1 MSAVTATGQAFPPE
15 EKRRAAEG
23 KRRAATAERPA
34 SVFGATLFMA
44 IFAVYFLV
52 PIWWLIV
59 ASSKVR
65 ADLTTT
71 NGLWFASPFSL
82 FGNLADTLTYDNAIL
97 VRWLLNSLL
106 YAGLGALIGTLL
118 ATMAGYALAKYVFP
132 GREATFNIILAG
144 VLVPATALALPLFL
158 LFSYVDGTDSFWSV
172 FLPSIVSP
180 FGVYLSRIY
189 AAASVPDELLEASR
203 LDGAGEFRTFFVV
216 ALRLMAPA
224 RVTIFLFQFVAIWNN
239 FFLPLV
245 MLQDQRLY
253 PVTLGLYTW
262 NSTINQAPQLQLF
275 VIVGALV
282 SIVPL
287 ILAFVLLQRFWQ
299 SGLAAGG
306 EK

>member
-1 MSAVTATGQAFPPE
+1 MSAVTATGPKVPPKE
-15 EKRRAAEG
+15 QRR
-23 KRRAATAERPA
+23 ATAEKPA
-34 SVFGATLFMA
+34 SIFGATTFMA
-44 IFAVYFLV
+44 LFAIYFLV

-59 ASSKVR
+59 ASSKQR
-65 ADLTTT
+65 SDLTSTY
-71 NGLWFASPFSL
+71 GLWFAKPFSL
-82 FGNLADTLTYDNAIL
+82 FGNLGDALTYDSAIL
-97 VRWLLNSLL
+97 VRWLVNSLA
-106 YAGLGALIGTLL
+106 YAGAGAALGTLL
-118 ATMAGYALAKYVFP
+118 ATMAGYAIAKYAFP
-132 GREATFNIILAG
+132 GREATFNLILAG

-158 LFSYVDGTDSFWSV
+158 LFSKVDATDTYWSV

-189 AAASVPDELLEASR
+189 AAASVPNELLEAAR

-216 ALRLMAPA
+216 ACRLMTPA
-224 RVTIFLFQFVAIWNN
+224 LVTIFLFQFVAIWNN

-245 MLQDQRLY
+245 MLQNQRLY

-262 NSTINQAPQLQLF
+262 NSTINQAPELQLY
-275 VIVGALV
+275 VIVGALI

-306 EK
+306 VK

>member
-1 MSAVTATGQAFPPE
+1 MSIVTASGKQFPSK
-15 EKRRAAEG
+15 EKRR
-23 KRRAATAERPA
+23 ATAERPA
-34 SVFGATLFMA
+34 SVLGATMFMVL
-44 IFAVYFLV
+44 FAVYFLI

-59 ASSKVR
+59 ASSKIQS
-65 ADLTTT
+65 DLTST
-71 NGLWFASPFSL
+71 NGLWFAHPFSL
-82 FGNLADTLTYDNAIL
+82 FGNLRDALTYDSSVLI
-97 VRWLLNSLL
+97 RWLLNSLV
-106 YAGLGALIGTLL
+106 YAGLGAALGTLL
-118 ATMAGYALAKYVFP
+118 ATMTGYALAKYVFP

-158 LFSYVDGTDSFWSV
+158 LFSKVNGTDTFWSV

-216 ALRLMAPA
+216 AARLMAPA
-224 RVTIFLFQFVAIWNN
+224 LVTIFLFQFVAIWNN

-245 MLQDQRLY
+245 MLQNQRLY

-262 NSTINQAPQLQLF
+262 NSTINQAPELQLY

-306 EK
+306 VK

>member
-1 MSAVTATGQAFPPE
+1 MSAVTATGKAFPPKEKRRATE
-15 EKRRAAEG
+15 EKRR
-23 KRRAATAERPA
+23 ATAERPA
-34 SVFGATLFMA
+34 SVAGATLFMV

-52 PIWWLIV
+52 PIWWLLV

-82 FGNLADTLTYDNAIL
+82 FSNLGDTLTYDNAIL

-158 LFSYVDGTDSFWSV
+158 LFSYVDATDTFWSV

-224 RVTIFLFQFVAIWNN
+224 LVTIFLFQFVAIWNN

-306 EK
+306 VK